1 MVGEWKYVE
10 ELEANFSAIH
20 DGYAIICGLPNPD
33 LYNPEEVEEMR
44 TNAHLIVA
52 AANNCRAV
60 NPDNPRAVAESIK
73 DMYEALQ
80 YLRGVFRDAKV
91 QVLAEALPDQ
101 VAVESAFERVDAAL
115 AKVNWRSLG

>member
-1 MVGEWKYVE
+1 MSHTKGAWKATETAEVCRE
-10 ELEANFSAIH
+10 EDECRIALVYDPYDGRWGTDTARANAYMI
-20 DGYAIICGLPNPD
+20 
-33 LYNPEEVEEMR
+33 
-44 TNAHLIVA
+44 A
-52 AANNCRAV
+52 AAVNGCQAV
-60 NPDNPRAVAESIK
+60 NPDNPLAVAESIK